1 MGLEDQYEEADGSP
15 QAGGRPSSEVIAPV
29 SYRVPLRTL
38 HIDLLCFFSQ
48 QPGTFGYDPSKRRLN
63 YDSGEEIPME
73 QFDRSERI
81 EEDKNEGA
89 MPAKPVDFGANE
101 NWLSDPFSKAPV
113 TAPVNWDG
121 NDNYRQNPRRYE
133 PPPSPAPFVQYQVPS
148 STKPEPMD
156 GPVHIEEEKHGGC
169 CGCTIM

>member
-1 MGLEDQYEEADGSP
+1 
-15 QAGGRPSSEVIAPV
+15 
-29 SYRVPLRTL
+29 
-38 HIDLLCFFSQ
+38 
-48 QPGTFGYDPSKRRLN
+48 
-63 YDSGEEIPME
+63 ME

-89 MPAKPVDFGANE
+89 MPTKPVDFEANE
-101 NWLSDPFSKAPV
+101 NWSSDPFGKAPM

-133 PPPSPAPFVQYQVPS
+133 PPPSPAPFVQYQIPN

-156 GPVHIEEEKHGGC
+156 EPVHIEEKHGGC
-169 CGCTIM
+169 CGCIIM